1 MRLTTDQL
9 RSLAR
14 LLEPQFQTVEQ
25 RRHMLRLAFE
35 DRPGVTRGIN
45 LGAAT
50 PEQFALN
57 LLGHLQGLDASAE
70 NGNAHSALG
79 QLLDTVVEQTTGDG
93 SGLAEALLVYRA
105 RLDMP
110 EPLQPFD
117 EADDETTAPHL
128 PASLDDTLPTP
139 AAERSGQSKA
149 VAASAGP
156 SGVTTGVVAAGGAP
170 GGSGARAGEPA
181 RSHPRRR
188 RKRGPLKRLWRRV
201 RRVVKWQIVAVALI
215 ILITVPTVVT
225 IAILSDTV
233 ARVQESL
240 GSLERVTGQLGRQSL
255 ANLTL
260 DDYARLQ
267 FGVRDLARSLSGA
280 RQQVS
285 LLRPFAGMNADLR
298 AGIKALSAAELV
310 AGAANDILEGLQPT
324 VFTLVGGASQQTVG
338 SQLTAGGNIV
348 ERLQL
353 GRGNFLNANNRLAQ
367 AQALIDDIDLTGVSP
382 ALLLNLNKLEQYY
395 ADIRNLNDIL
405 VDADQLIARAFGL
418 DNNGQNYLILSQN
431 SDELRPSGG
440 YLSTYGWL
448 RVRQGRIVDF
458 GYSPTT
464 TLSPNPPPTSLV
476 SELDIPAWWIQYAN
490 PIYTAWDG
498 SWYADFPSTARMAAW
513 YFDNGNNPRSPVD
526 GVMAIDIVGFE
537 YILRGLGSVTVP
549 GYNEVVT
556 PEDFRDVVYRIRAE
570 GEGDVPHKR
579 FLAALYRQIL
589 EDWQRIDEER
599 GDEMLNSVLQALRE
613 KHIMLYF
620 TESRLNEIV
629 RLLGWSGAQVNSPGH
644 DYLMVADA
652 NMGNK
657 SNRSIIRE
665 ITYDVELQTDGT
677 TRSRA
682 TIAYEYSSRLA
693 EGDPAVRPEHYAQI
707 DYFNTMQVYV
717 PLGSTLTRASNFEG
731 EVHTDVVNEL
741 TTFVSLIKVPF
752 DTLDRFQLTY
762 NTPPIVQQIG
772 SYRRYALLVQKQPG
786 MLDERVNVTVTL
798 PAGVTVVSTSPSPVA
813 SYNLG
818 SQILEFRLTLDTDQ
832 WVEIIYE

>member
-1 MRLTTDQL
+1 
-9 RSLAR
+9 
-14 LLEPQFQTVEQ
+14 
-25 RRHMLRLAFE
+25 LAFG

-50 PEQFALN
+50 PEQFAVN

-70 NGNAHSALG
+70 NGHSTLG

-110 EPLQPFD
+110 EAIQGLD
-117 EADDETTAPHL
+117 ETDDDTTAPH
-128 PASLDDTLPTP
+128 PTANLDDTQPTP
-139 AAERSGQSKA
+139 ATERPGQGRA
-149 VAASAGP
+149 MSATP
-156 SGVTTGVVAAGGAP
+156 SGIAAAGSAAA
-170 GGSGARAGEPA
+170 GARTGDVA
-181 RSHPRRR
+181 RPHPRRR
-188 RKRGPLKRLWRRV
+188 RKRGPIRRLWHRIRRG
-201 RRVVKWQIVAVALI
+201 VKWQIVLVALI
-215 ILITVPTVVT
+215 ILVTVPTVVT

-240 GSLERVTGQLGRQSL
+240 SSMERVTGQLGRQSL

-260 DDYARLQ
+260 DDFARLQ
-267 FGVRDLARSLSGA
+267 YGVRDLSRSLSGA
-280 RQQVS
+280 RQQVN
-285 LLRPFAGMNADLR
+285 LLRPFANLNADLR
-298 AGIKALSAAELV
+298 AGVKALSAAEAV

-324 VFTLVGGASQQTVG
+324 VFTLVGGSGQETVG

-353 GRGNFLNANNRLAQ
+353 GRGNFLSANNRLAQ
-367 AQALIDDIDLTGVSP
+367 AQALIDEIDLTGVSP
-382 ALLLNLNKLEQYY
+382 ALLLNINKLEQYY
-395 ADIRNLNDIL
+395 GDIRNLNDIL

-418 DNNGQNYLILSQN
+418 DNDGQNYLILSQN

-440 YLSTYGWL
+440 YLSTYGWM

-464 TLSPNPPPTSLV
+464 TLSPNPPPAAMA
-476 SELDIPAWWIQYAN
+476 SELDIPSWWIQYAN

-513 YFDNGNNPRSPVD
+513 FFDNGNNPRSPVD
-526 GVMAIDIVGFE
+526 GVMAINIAGFE

-549 GYNEVVT
+549 GYDEVVT
-556 PEDFRDVVYRIRAE
+556 PEDFREVVYRIRAE

-589 EDWQRIDEER
+589 QDWQSIDEER

-629 RLLGWSGAQVNSPGH
+629 RLLGWSGAQDNTPGH

-652 NMGNK
+652 NLGNK

-677 TRSRA
+677 ARSRT

-693 EGDPAVRPEHYAQI
+693 EADPAVRPEHYAQR
-707 DYFNTMQVYV
+707 DYFNTMQLYV
-717 PLGSTLTRASNFEG
+717 PLGSTLTRASNVPG
-731 EVHTDVVNEL
+731 EVHTDVINQL
-741 TTFVSLIKVPF
+741 TTFASLVEVPY
-752 DTLDRFQLTY
+752 DTLDRFQFTY
-762 NTPPIVQQIG
+762 TTPTIVQDIG
-772 SYRRYALLVQKQPG
+772 SYRRYALLVQKQSG
-786 MLDERVNVTVTL
+786 MLSETVRVTVTL
-798 PAGVTVVSTSPSPVA
+798 PAGVSVVSNSPAPAA

-832 WVEIIYE
+832 WIEIIYE